1 MKEIKVWDRSTRIF
15 HWVNFTAIVALLMV
29 GFLMLYKQ
37 ELGISSIEA
46 KIGLKQLHVVIGYL
60 FAANL
65 LWRIVGF
72 FTGGYYSLWRQV
84 FPGKGFRQRLKH
96 YLEAENTG
104 KRQDYAG
111 HNPAGQL
118 AVTAL
123 FCLLL
128 VLMVT
133 GMVRAGTDVYYP
145 PFGGF
150 VTEYIAVEGVEAESL
165 KPYDKTGVDAEKQ
178 AVVKAFKKPFGTIHL
193 YSAYTL
199 MFFIFLHILAVVYA
213 EIAKQRGIISA
224 MFSGSKYFE
233 GEPLDK
239 AEE

>member
-15 HWVNFTAIVALLMV
+15 HWINFTAIVALLVV
-29 GFLMLYKQ
+29 GFLMLYKK

-65 LWRIVGF
+65 LWRIASF
-72 FTGGYYSLWRQV
+72 FTGGYYSRWAQV

-96 YLEAENTG
+96 YLEAEKAG
-104 KRQDYAG
+104 KKQDYAG

-118 AVTAL
+118 AVAVM

-128 VLMVT
+128 MMMIT
-133 GMVRAGTDVYYP
+133 GLVRAGTDIYYP

-150 VTEYIAVEGVEAESL
+150 VTEYIAAEGVEAESL
-165 KPYDKTGVDAEKQ
+165 IPYDKAGVDVEKL
-178 AVVKAFKKPFGTIHL
+178 AALKSFKKPFGLIHL
-193 YSAYTL
+193 YSAYAL
-199 MFFIFLHILAVVYA
+199 MFIIFLHIFAVVYA

-233 GEPLDK
+233 GEPVDK
-239 AEE
+239 PER